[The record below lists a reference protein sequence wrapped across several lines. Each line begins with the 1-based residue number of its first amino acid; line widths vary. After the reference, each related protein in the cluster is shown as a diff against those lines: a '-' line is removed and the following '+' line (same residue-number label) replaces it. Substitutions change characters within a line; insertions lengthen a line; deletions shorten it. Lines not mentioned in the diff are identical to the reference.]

1 MNYLAKDYP
10 EYVRG
15 EYMNILVIDGQG
27 GKIGSMV
34 ISLLKKVLP
43 ELEVIAIGTNSI
55 ATSAMLKAGA
65 DKGASG
71 ENPVIVNAAKADI
84 IVGPL
89 GIVVANSMLGE
100 VTPKMAEAIGASK
113 AQKLLIPTTNCNNI
127 VLGTETLSIN
137 EIILIAVDRISKII
151 KEKPQCYDMHP
162 KS

>member
-1 MNYLAKDYP
+1 MNFLARDYP

-15 EYMNILVIDGQG
+15 ERMNILVIDGQG

-71 ENPVIVNAAKADI
+71 ENPVVVNAAKADV

-89 GIVVANSMLGE
+89 GISIANSMLGE
-100 VTPKMAEAIGASK
+100 VTPKMAEAIGSSQ
-113 AQKLLIPTTNCNNI
+113 AQKLLIPTNNCNNI
-127 VLGTETLSIN
+127 VLGTESISIN
-137 EIILIAVDRISKII
+137 EIILIAVDRISKIV
-151 KEKPQCYDMHP
+151 KEKPQY
-162 KS
+162 

>member
-1 MNYLAKDYP
+1 
-10 EYVRG
+10 
-15 EYMNILVIDGQG
+15 MNILVIDGQG

-113 AQKLLIPTTNCNNI
+113 AQKLLIPTTNCNNT

>member
-1 MNYLAKDYP
+1 
-10 EYVRG
+10 
-15 EYMNILVIDGQG
+15 MNILVIDGQG

-34 ISLLKKVLP
+34 VSLLKKVLP

-84 IVGPL
+84 IIGPL
-89 GIVVANSMLGE
+89 GIAVANSMLGE
-100 VTPKMAEAIGASK
+100 VTPKMAEAIGSSN
-113 AQKLLIPTTNCNNI
+113 AQKLLIPTNNCNNI

-137 EIILIAVDRISKII
+137 EIVLIAVDRISKII
-151 KEKPQCYDMHP
+151 KEKPQC
-162 KS
+162 